1 MRLGVG
7 TSLIANGIESIRTGQ
22 PIELTILN
30 VLAIGDGALLIAGL
44 WTPIAGSLIVIL
56 AIWGAFAQRTGLG
69 SALLSATI
77 GAGLALVGP
86 GAWSLDAWL
95 FGWQRIDLED

>member
-7 TSLIANGIESIRTGQ
+7 TSLIANGIESFRTGQ
-22 PIELTILN
+22 SIELTILN

-44 WTPIAGSLIVIL
+44 WTPIAGSLVVIL
-56 AIWGAFAQRTGLG
+56 AIWSAVAQRAGLYP
-69 SALLSATI
+69 ALLSATI

-95 FGWQRIDLED
+95 FGWQRINLED